1 MPFTGLSTH
10 AMFTAGPLNG
20 EDVARQIALLAPD
33 ETPLLDWLGDPDRFA
48 LDTKHDF
55 LEEELRPNYITTS
68 TAVASA
74 TAATGIQLQDFG
86 DLLTVGTLL
95 ENESAAPEVM
105 QVASIVGP
113 FSVLVTRAFGGGAV
127 GSLAAGEKLFVRGN
141 YALEGADHP
150 GGDVSRKR
158 RRKTTYLGLFHIPV
172 AISGSQDT
180 SSPLGDGGDEFD
192 HQTTM
197 RLREA
202 LRDLEKE
209 VIRGVL
215 SGNSIGS
222 ETAYRTFQGLR
233 SAIGSINSSVAT
245 ASFQAN
251 PHLYLGDV
259 WEQAFQNGA
268 AENETWGIVAGRT
281 FFRAISDMNDTK
293 VQDSNQSEAFKRVIR
308 NYAGPFGNAT
318 VFLSRWMP
326 AASAMLIPRERVKVI
341 PKQGRSFHVQEIAK
355 TGDNRKRLIVGE
367 YGVEI
372 HHAQAMAQLR
382 GT

>member
-10 AMFTAGPLNG
+10 GQFAAGPLNG
-20 EDVARQIALLAPD
+20 EDVARQIALLSVD

-55 LEEELRPNYITTS
+55 IEEELRPNYITTS
-68 TAVASA
+68 TAINSA

-95 ENESAAPEVM
+95 ENESASPEVM
-105 QVASIVGP
+105 QVTSIAG
-113 FSVLVTRAFGGGAV
+113 SGSILVSRAFGGGAV
-127 GSLAAGEKLFVRGN
+127 GSLAPGQTLFVRGN

-180 SSPLGDGGDEFD
+180 SKGIGVDDEFE
-192 HQTTM
+192 HQTTN
-197 RLREA
+197 RLKEA

-215 SGNSIGS
+215 SGNSMGS
-222 ETAYRTFQGLR
+222 NTAYRTFEGLR
-233 SAIGSINSSVAT
+233 SAIASINSTVT
-245 ASFQAN
+245 ASSFAAN
-251 PHLYLGDV
+251 PHLYLGNV

-268 AENETWGIVAGRT
+268 SETETWGIVAGRT
-281 FFRAISDMNDTK
+281 YFRNISDMNDSK
-293 VQDSNQSEAFKRVIR
+293 VQDSNKSEQFKRVIR
-308 NYAGPFGNAT
+308 DYAGPFGNAT
-318 VFLSRWMP
+318 VFLSRWLP
-326 AASAMLIPRERVKVI
+326 ATSAILVPRERVKVV
-341 PKQGRSFHVQEIAK
+341 PKQGRSFHIQEIAK
-355 TGDNRKRLIVGE
+355 TGDNRKRLVVGE

-372 HHAQAMAQLR
+372 HHSQAMAQLKS
-382 GT
+382 